1 MPTRR
6 SPGPEKRSRS
16 RFLARVLPGA
26 QPAAMPGFVVP
37 CRPKLD
43 SKPPAGSRWVHEIA
57 FEGRRIQAHLANDRA
72 TLFAADGRD
81 WTSRFTRIAA
91 AVERL
96 PAGVLVLDGMVIVQ
110 RPSGASDAHAL
121 EADLR
126 SLRADR
132 FVYYAFDLLYLDGFD
147 VRAAPL
153 LDRKRVLAA
162 LLSEAP
168 ANLPIAYSE
177 HFDISGGE
185 MVERVRA
192 MGLAGVVSKD
202 FTAPY
207 RSGTTDAWVAT
218 PAAPAPTAQRT
229 QRQKRMSS
237 NDGGPLLVI
246 DGDSFAHRAYHAI
259 PKSIRRAG
267 NKGGGAIVGFANY
280 LVRFWESEKPRAVLV
295 AWDTLSEPNWR
306 AQEFDSY
313 QSGREFDD
321 ELVDQLDV
329 LPELVAA
336 CGFQNAKA
344 PGYEADDFL
353 AAAVAREEKRGGRT
367 VVASGDRDSFQLAS
381 DLTTIIQPVR
391 AGELARIG
399 PAEVRE
405 RYGVEPKQVP
415 DFIALRGDPSDKIP
429 GANGVGAQGA
439 ASLLR
444 RYPSLEAAL
453 ADGKF
458 AGQADELRLYRR
470 LATMD
475 PKAPLP
481 ALKSGAPDWKH
492 GAELARAWELRAL
505 ATRLD
510 KLAEAV

>member
-1 MPTRR
+1 
-6 SPGPEKRSRS
+6 
-16 RFLARVLPGA
+16 LPGA
-26 QPAAMPGFVVP
+26 RPAAIPGFIVP
-37 CRPKLD
+37 CQPKPRA
-43 SKPPAGSRWVHEIA
+43 KPPDGSRWVREIA
-57 FEGRRIQAHLANDRA
+57 FEGRRIQAHLDSGRVVLFGND
-72 TLFAADGRD
+72 GSD
-81 WTSRFTRIAA
+81 WTGRFARIAT

-96 PAGVLVLDGMVIVQ
+96 PVGSIVLDGIVIVQ
-110 RPSGASDAHAL
+110 RASGASDAAAL
-121 EADLR
+121 DADLR
-126 SLRADR
+126 RGRHDR
-132 FVYYAFDLLYLDGFD
+132 FVYYVFDLLYLDGFE
-147 VRAAPL
+147 VRGAPL
-153 LDRKRVLAA
+153 VDRKRVLGS

-168 ANLPIAYSE
+168 QGLPIAFSE
-177 HFDISGGE
+177 HFEIGGAE
-185 MVERVRA
+185 MLERVRA
-192 MGLAGVVSKD
+192 LGLAGVVSKD
-202 FTAPY
+202 GAAPY
-207 RSGTTDAWVAT
+207 RSGSTGTWVVTAVAPVRTTEST
-218 PAAPAPTAQRT
+218 GKI
-229 QRQKRMSS
+229 KRVSS
-237 NDGGPLLVI
+237 SEGPLLVI
-246 DGDSFAHRAYHAI
+246 DGDSFAHRAYHAV
-259 PKSIRRAG
+259 PKTIRRAG
-267 NKGGGAIVGFANY
+267 NRGGGAIVGFANY

-306 AQEFDSY
+306 AQEFETY

-321 ELVDQLDV
+321 ELVEQLDA

-336 CGFQNAKA
+336 CGFQNAKGA
-344 PGYEADDFL
+344 GYEADDFL

-381 DLTTIIQPVR
+381 DLTTIVQPVK

-429 GANGVGAQGA
+429 GAKGVGAQGA

-475 PKAPLP
+475 AKAPLP
-481 ALKSGAPDWKH
+481 PLKSAAPDWQG
-492 GAELARAWELRAL
+492 GAELARQWELKAL
-505 ATRLD
+505 AARLE
-510 KLAEAV
+510 KLATAG